1 MENMQFSELND
12 ENRRLQQKINLLQ
25 SENKR
30 LVSLFKE
37 GQSVLK
43 NQAQDKKL
51 EAEESILLHKSIN
64 DKLQRLLGIK
74 VKTQDASPSA
84 RTFKELL
91 LLIN

>member
-1 MENMQFSELND
+1 MLQSTMENMQFSELND

-43 NQAQDKKL
+43 N
-51 EAEESILLHKSIN
+51 
-64 DKLQRLLGIK
+64 
-74 VKTQDASPSA
+74 
-84 RTFKELL
+84 
-91 LLIN
+91 